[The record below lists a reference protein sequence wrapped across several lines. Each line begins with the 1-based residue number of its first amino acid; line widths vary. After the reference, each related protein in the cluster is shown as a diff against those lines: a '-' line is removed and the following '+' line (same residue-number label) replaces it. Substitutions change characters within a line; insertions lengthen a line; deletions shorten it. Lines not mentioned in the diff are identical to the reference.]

1 MRNSARQSKTGKA
14 WFLIFMGWLI
24 YSVSYLGKV
33 NFNANITLIMT
44 EYGIMKAE
52 AGIIP
57 TFFFFAYGIGQVV
70 NGLLCKKYNIKW
82 MIAGSLLL
90 SGTINLVIA
99 LGAPFYLIKWL
110 WMINGFA
117 LSILWPTAIRLLS
130 ESLPT
135 KALGTSSVVMG
146 TTVAVGTFIIYG
158 LSALYAW
165 VFESFKPAFYTAA
178 IAVIAVSFVW
188 LLFYN
193 KAVAMSVDEKNKEK
207 VAVEIKKN
215 EPEKISMGEGERK
228 LLYITIGVLCF
239 IAIGV
244 NLIKD
249 GLGTW
254 VPAILK
260 EEFDMSDS
268 ISILLT
274 LLLPLVAIIGNAFA
288 LRVHKKIPD
297 YVNQCGITFSAI
309 AVAILAIIG
318 FMKMENAIFMLVTLI
333 GANFMASSLNS
344 LITSIFPMFMRGKVN
359 SGMFAGILNGFCYV
373 GSTISSYGLGV
384 IADKAGWTMVFLTLA
399 AFCVL
404 VYIVWGIYG
413 IAKGIM
419 KRSV

>member
-1 MRNSARQSKTGKA
+1 MSNTAKQSKTGKA

-33 NFNANITLIMT
+33 NFNANITLIMD

-52 AGIIP
+52 AGVIP

-99 LGAPFYLIKWL
+99 LGAPFHLIKWL

-135 KALGTSSVVMG
+135 KALGASSVVMG

-188 LLFYN
+188 LLLYN
-193 KAVAMSVDEKNKEK
+193 KAVTMSVEEKNNE
-207 VAVEIKKN
+207 EITEDIKKK
-215 EPEKISMGEGERK
+215 EPEKISMENDERK
-228 LLYITIGVLCF
+228 LLYLTIGVLCF
-239 IAIGV
+239 IAVGV

-260 EEFDMSDS
+260 DEFGMGDS
-268 ISILLT
+268 LSILLT
-274 LLLPLVAIIGNAFA
+274 LLLPMVAILGNAFA
-288 LRVHKKIPD
+288 LNVHKKIPD
-297 YVNQCGITFSAI
+297 YVNHCGITFMVI
-309 AVAILAIIG
+309 VVAIFGIIG
-318 FMKMENAIFMLVTLI
+318 FLKLKIALLMLVILI
-333 GANFMASSLNS
+333 IAKFMASSLNS

-359 SGMFAGILNGFCYV
+359 SGMFAGLLNGFCYV

-384 IADKAGWTMVFLTLA
+384 IADKAGWTAVFYTLA
-399 AFCVL
+399 SFCVL
-404 VYIVWGIYG
+404 VFIVWAGYAF
-413 IAKGIM
+413 AKKII
-419 KRSV
+419 KR